1 MPTPSSSRQRDLRSP
16 PRGILSRFNN
26 NNSNKIMTSKKMV
39 FKREMRVNDQI
50 SEIERASVLSF
61 ASIESRVIGAAGV
74 VARET
79 PTRGRYEMVAA
90 KQISKRAQP
99 MQKH

>member
-1 MPTPSSSRQRDLRSP
+1 
-16 PRGILSRFNN
+16 
-26 NNSNKIMTSKKMV
+26 MTSKKMV